1 MESFLAYPLEPQTL
15 AADSDMRT
23 LARFRRTMSPEDQA
37 VLDKLLASVQHH
49 WPVRKA
55 SAHLTPLDLLLMTM
69 LVEQKK
75 EINRLADLMQDHLE
89 TTRIT
94 EQNSCSKK
102 HIQD

>member
-15 AADSDMRT
+15 AVDSDMRT

-37 VLDKLLASVQHH
+37 VLDTLLASVQHH

-55 SAHLTPLDLLLMTM
+55 CAHLTPLDLLLMTI

-75 EINRLADLMQDHLE
+75 EIDRLAEIMQNHLE
-89 TTRIT
+89 A
-94 EQNSCSKK
+94 S
-102 HIQD
+102 

>member
-55 SAHLTPLDLLLMTM
+55 SAHLTPLDLLLMTI
-69 LVEQKK
+69 LVEQQK
-75 EINRLADLMQDHLE
+75 ELDRLSKMMQNHLE
-89 TTRIT
+89 VSPTA
-94 EQNSCSKK
+94 
-102 HIQD
+102 

>member
-55 SAHLTPLDLLLMTM
+55 SAHLTPLDLLLMTI
-69 LVEQKK
+69 LVEQQK
-75 EINRLADLMQDHLE
+75 ELDRLSKMMQNDPE
-89 TTRIT
+89 A
-94 EQNSCSKK
+94 S
-102 HIQD
+102 

>member
-55 SAHLTPLDLLLMTM
+55 SAHLTPLDLLLMTI
-69 LVEQKK
+69 LVEQQK
-75 EINRLADLMQDHLE
+75 ELDRLSKMMQNDLE
-89 TTRIT
+89 A
-94 EQNSCSKK
+94 S
-102 HIQD
+102 